1 MMCAHY
7 TTRYI
12 DRSVRATS
20 AAPIHSRSAYTNL
33 LATHAQKADLET
45 ENKYTKGLEVRVI

>member
-12 DRSVRATS
+12 GRSVRATS

-45 ENKYTKGLEVRVI
+45 ENTHTKGLEVRVI